1 MHIICHF
8 QNDRGAFQSRKGKQE
23 THSTAK
29 GIVQGKRRREKKAKD
44 GHEGQQ
50 GQKQAK
56 ERVRKKL
63 YKQKKSIDKKQK
75 KIVVTLQ
82 YIISGVE

>member
-23 THSTAK
+23 THFTAK
-29 GIVQGKRRREKKAKD
+29 GIVEGKRRREKKAKD
-44 GHEGQQ
+44 GHERQQ

-56 ERVRKKL
+56 ERTRKKL
-63 YKQKKSIDKKQK
+63 SKRKKSIVKKQK
-75 KIVVTLQ
+75 KIVVTLE
-82 YIISGVE
+82 YIISAVD